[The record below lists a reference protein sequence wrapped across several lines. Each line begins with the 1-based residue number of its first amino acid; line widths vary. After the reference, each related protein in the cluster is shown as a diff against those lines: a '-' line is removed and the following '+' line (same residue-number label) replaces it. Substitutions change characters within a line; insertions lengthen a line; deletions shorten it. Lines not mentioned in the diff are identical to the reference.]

1 MGLIF
6 SCCLKNDENSEEQ
19 DPLLQQQKLLQL
31 RQDQEFL
38 QQEEQ
43 RKFMEQEEQKILKRE
58 NELTEIVNNTN
69 DSFVDISMINNCT
82 STMNETVTGPN
93 ARLLE
98 GNSNENQVNT
108 IDTNS
113 QTISRKD
120 SVLSPQSTAATST
133 DTANNKSKKG
143 QFTYN
148 QLDVKSH
155 LPNEK
160 REALVRAWDAVIGGY
175 SSQILQ
181 LPQTSNFGPLIEDL

>member
-1 MGLIF
+1 MGLLF
-6 SCCLKNDENSEEQ
+6 SCCSKNDENSEEQ

-43 RKFMEQEEQKILKRE
+43 RKLMEQEEQKIIKRE

-82 STMNETVTGPN
+82 STMNETIAEPN
-93 ARLLE
+93 AKLLG

-113 QTISRKD
+113 QTISKKD

-133 DTANNKSKKG
+133 NTANNKPKKDH
-143 QFTYN
+143 FIYN
-148 QLDVKSH
+148 QLNVESH
-155 LPNEK
+155 LLTEE
-160 REALVRAWDAVIGGY
+160 REALVRAWDAIIGGY
-175 SSQILQ
+175 SNQILQ
-181 LPQTSNFGPLIEDL
+181 LPQATNVGPLVAEL

>member
-82 STMNETVTGPN
+82 STMNETVTGPT